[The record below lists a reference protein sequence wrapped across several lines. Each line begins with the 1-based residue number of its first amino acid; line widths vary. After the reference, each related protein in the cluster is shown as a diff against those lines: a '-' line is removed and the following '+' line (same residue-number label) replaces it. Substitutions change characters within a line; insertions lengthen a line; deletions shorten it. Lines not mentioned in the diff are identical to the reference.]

1 MLINEIH
8 TGIESL
14 KLKKILIINFKNIL
28 IPKGI
33 KYNNNN
39 TFLIQ
44 NIINIS
50 IEQHWRLST
59 FTKFINI
66 CNVFIM
72 RIELENVKILDWYN
86 LTLKCFS
93 KNQELSINKAIN
105 SLKKLNVN
113 ICDIKNNIYKQ
124 FKSVYELKKYTKDN
138 KLYCSKNEA
147 KEIGLTIFLK
157 KIK

>member
-1 MLINEIH
+1 MLTN
-8 TGIESL
+8 
-14 KLKKILIINFKNIL
+14 LKKNLIINFKNIL

-44 NIINIS
+44 NIIDTS
-50 IEQHWRLST
+50 IKQHWRLST

-72 RIELENVKILDWYN
+72 RIELEKVKILDWYN
-86 LTLKCFS
+86 LTLKCFG
-93 KNQELSINKAIN
+93 KNQEISINKAIK

-113 ICDIKNNIYKQ
+113 ICDIKNNIYSQ
-124 FKSVYELKKYTKDN
+124 FESVSELKKYTEDN
-138 KLYCSKNEA
+138 KLYCSKKEA
-147 KEIGLTIFLK
+147 REIGLNIFLK
-157 KIK
+157 NIK

>member
-44 NIINIS
+44 NIIDTS
-50 IEQHWRLST
+50 IKQHWRLST

-72 RIELENVKILDWYN
+72 RIELEKVKILDWYN
-86 LTLKCFS
+86 LTLKCFG
-93 KNQELSINKAIN
+93 KNQELSINKDI
-105 SLKKLNVN
+105 
-113 ICDIKNNIYKQ
+113 IKNNEERVINIK
-124 FKSVYELKKYTKDN
+124 KELTNAFIDFI
-138 KLYCSKNEA
+138 SKNDC
-147 KEIGLTIFLK
+147 I
-157 KIK
+157 